1 MTKRSDF
8 QLPVRTSIDADARVI
23 AWDPTDTNG
32 EPFVV
37 PVSAVAASA
46 GLTDLFVRTAETG
59 ATSAEVMFATRVT
72 GDAQNRLEITADGS
86 IKQGDGTVAPALP
99 IDDQQW
105 AEDNVVE
112 TMLRHEAVAADVA
125 LGASGRTSYT
135 HFRANRNITA
145 RTIEVTTGG
154 TAAGA
159 TPTLVKVGLC
169 SVAANG
175 DLTLLGQSVNNVAL
189 FAAANTTYR
198 IGLAASVPLTR
209 GTVYALVVI
218 VVSGATLPTFVGMTV
233 NPAIDAGLATPVM
246 TTRHDSQTD
255 TVSSLTRAS
264 VISAA
269 VWSGARVRGVA
280 TRSTAFIPLDGVD
293 DNVTTPDAAALD
305 VSTEIEIVVRMRY
318 ASLPGAQG
326 YMISKITNPGQ
337 WGYGF
342 SLISTG
348 ALRFAHGSDLNAPVF
363 ITSTATL
370 SYGVN
375 AWFWAQM
382 TWRASDGRAQ
392 FFTAADQADEP
403 SSWTQLGT
411 NVTAQAG
418 VNLPNSTAPL
428 GIGARSS
435 FTDYLTGRI
444 GRVIVRGAIGGSP
457 VLDVRPA
464 TWSTGTTFLGTTG
477 QTMTLV
483 GGPAI
488 TEQTETT

>member
-23 AWDPTDTNG
+23 AWDPSDTNG

-46 GLTDLFVRTAETG
+46 GLTDLFVQTAETG
-59 ATSAEVMFATRVT
+59 ATSAEVMFGTRVT

-112 TMLRHEAVAADVA
+112 TMLRHEAVAIDVA

-189 FAAANTTYR
+189 FAAANTQYR

-233 NPAIDAGLATPVM
+233 NPAIDAGASTPVM

-255 TVSSLTRAS
+255 TVASLTRAT
-264 VISAA
+264 VTAAA

-280 TRSTAFIPLDGVD
+280 TRSTAFATFDGVD
-293 DNVTTPDAAALD
+293 DSISTPDAAPLD
-305 VSTEIEIVVRMRY
+305 ASTEVELVVRMRY
-318 ASLPGAQG
+318 TALPGAQA
-326 YMISKITNPGQ
+326 YMVLKGASSQ
-337 WGYGF
+337 QSYGLGLT
-342 SLISTG
+342 SASR
-348 ALRFAHGSDLNAPVF
+348 LRFFHGGNLTTWVTMDPD
-363 ITSTATL
+363 AT
-370 SYGVN
+370 VPF
-375 AWFWAQM
+375 AADIWFWARV
-382 TWRASDGRAQ
+382 TWRVSDGLTQ
-392 FFTAADQADEP
+392 FFTAADRPDEP
-403 SSWTQLGT
+403 ASWTQLGT
-411 NVTAQAG
+411 DRTHQTGINIPNGTGALHVGSRTASAD
-418 VNLPNSTAPL
+418 
-428 GIGARSS
+428 
-435 FTDYLTGRI
+435 FFTGRI
-444 GRVIVRGAIGGSP
+444 ARAIVRTSIEGAP
-457 VLDVRPA
+457 VLDVNPA
-464 TWSTGTTFLGTTG
+464 TWSTGTTFLAVTG

-483 GGPAI
+483 GGLAI